1 MLIKNQSTTLRIDN
15 FEYLVT
21 HGNNK
26 DDEEYVYS
34 GLFLSEFPITR
45 INSSLMLFV
54 NSFVRPIKQ

>member
-34 GLFLSEFPITR
+34 GLFISEFLTAH
-45 INSSLMLFV
+45 INSSLMLYV
-54 NSFVRPIKQ
+54 NSLVTPIKQ